1 LHVYGGVERVNTK
14 GRRESIQ
21 HSGLGTKLLQSAEE
35 ICKRENMNRVA
46 IISGIGVRNYYEKR
60 GYDLENHYMVKKI
73 AVDDGCVYTY
83 MQNKVC
89 ENRNVLSLFLL
100 GSLIAYTRAK
110 SVR

>member
-1 LHVYGGVERVNTK
+1 
-14 GRRESIQ
+14 
-21 HSGLGTKLLQSAEE
+21 
-35 ICKRENMNRVA
+35 VA

-60 GYDLENHYMVKKI
+60 DYDLENHYMVKKI

-83 MQNKVC
+83 MQNKVY

>member
-1 LHVYGGVERVNTK
+1 
-14 GRRESIQ
+14 
-21 HSGLGTKLLQSAEE
+21 
-35 ICKRENMNRVA
+35 MA

-60 GYDLENHYMVKKI
+60 GYDLENHYMVKNL
-73 AVDDGCVYTY
+73 ALDDGCAYTY
-83 MQNKVC
+83 MQNKVY

>member
-1 LHVYGGVERVNTK
+1 
-14 GRRESIQ
+14 
-21 HSGLGTKLLQSAEE
+21 
-35 ICKRENMNRVA
+35 MD
-46 IISGIGVRNYYEKR
+46 IITGIGVRNYYEKR

-83 MQNKVC
+83 MQNKVY

-110 SVR
+110 YVR